1 MKRNNF
7 VIAAL
12 FLILFMF
19 SSWHTEPLDQKAVT
33 WHSFFLDGKLIDYKA
48 TAGYI
53 PLTDGNGIPVAKIF
67 YTAYTS
73 LNAKTE
79 QRPLT
84 FVFNGGPGSAS
95 LWLHMGSFAPVR
107 VKFKTERGDPAAA
120 GSPYQDNPN
129 SWLGFTDLVFIDP
142 VSTGYSRAAAGID
155 PKRFYGY
162 DQDIRSIADFIQSYL
177 VQNNRLE
184 SSVFMVGES
193 YGAARAVGL
202 TQYLQKQQVRVSG
215 ITLISPALNYQLL
228 NFDHQND
235 QPYIYYLPTYAV
247 TAQYHH
253 RLAPSLQNLTK
264 EELFKQASFF
274 ATHTYAGYLSHRR
287 TTAEMPKEI
296 VDSLASFTG
305 LSRKVII
312 RYKGKIRDN
321 DFMKELLL
329 PKDEWVGC
337 FDSRFTGPEKGGG
350 YVDPSETNIRS
361 LFIPAFDSYMHRSLA
376 YANSLL
382 YLATITVPW
391 NYGTAQTN
399 GYLNVSHA
407 LRSVITNYPELKVNV
422 ICGYYDLATPLSA
435 TECALSHIGLP
446 EGLQKHIKLNCY
458 DSGHMVYISEAAN
471 IKLQANSKKFYEE
484 ALYDLN
490 TRSKLS
496 AQLR

>member
-1 MKRNNF
+1 
-7 VIAAL
+7 
-12 FLILFMF
+12 MF
-19 SSWHTEPLDQKAVT
+19 SSWHTEPSDQKSVT
-33 WHSFFLDGKLIDYKA
+33 WHSIFLDGKLIDYKA

-53 PLTDGNGIPVAKIF
+53 PLTDVNGILVAKIF

-73 LNAKTE
+73 LNAKTG

-107 VKFKTERGDPAAA
+107 VKFKTERGDPPAA
-120 GSPYQDNPN
+120 GYPYQDNSN

-142 VSTGYSRAAAGID
+142 VSTGYSRAGDGID
-155 PKRFYGY
+155 PHKFYGY

-177 VQNNRLE
+177 TQNNRLG

-202 TQYLQKQQVRVSG
+202 TQFLQNRQVRVSG

-264 EELFKQASFF
+264 EELFKQAYFF
-274 ATHTYAGYLSHRR
+274 ATHTYARYLSHRR
-287 TTAEMPKEI
+287 TTAELPKKI
-296 VDSLASFTG
+296 LDSLASFTG

-312 RYKGKIRDN
+312 RHKGMIRDN

-337 FDSRFTGPEKGGG
+337 FDSRFTGPEKGGR
-350 YVDPSETNIRS
+350 YIDPSEVNIRS
-361 LFIPAFDSYMHRSLA
+361 LFIPAFDTYMHQSLE
-376 YANSLL
+376 YDNSLP
-382 YLATITVPW
+382 YLATITVAW
-391 NYGTAQTN
+391 NYGTAQIN
-399 GYLNVSHA
+399 GYLNV
-407 LRSVITNYPELKVNV
+407 LGTLKTIVTNAPELKVNV

-446 EGLQKHIKLNCY
+446 EGLQKNIKLNCY
-458 DSGHMVYISEAAN
+458 DSGHMVYISQAAN
-471 IKLQANSKKFYEE
+471 TKLQANGKQFYQD
-484 ALYDLN
+484 ALNDL
-490 TRSKLS
+490 TARSKFL